1 MERIILK
8 ADLILHGRELDSME
22 KGSIVIENG
31 RILDILP
38 QHALADFPIADACE
52 LSFPGQT
59 LMPGMIECHNH
70 LCIDATLPEHLELL
84 AWSNE
89 CQLTILALKG
99 LEEDLLS
106 GVTTARCLGDKYYID
121 TTMKKLIEDGKATG
135 PRLLAAGT
143 GMKGSHGAGYI
154 GSPHCGTEEIRN
166 TCRQNLK
173 RGVDLLKLF
182 VTPGVPDPA
191 SSFVPSFLSLEEISM
206 AVSEGARL
214 GVPVAAH
221 CIGGQGLKDCID
233 GGVKV
238 IEHMYMAT
246 EQDVEWLA
254 ASDCV
259 VDLTSGIFLDSSREA
274 FLSPGNAEKIRRNRP
289 RVRENAARIIRAGL
303 PFVLGTD
310 AYHGY
315 LYREVGYAVEL
326 GADTVTALQGVT
338 SHAADVCGLGHR
350 LGHLSSGMDADIIA
364 VNGNP
369 LENVSCLSQV
379 GFVMKEGVV
388 FKQM

>member
-38 QHALADFPIADACE
+38 QHALADFPITDACE

-143 GMKGSHGAGYI
+143 GMK
-154 GSPHCGTEEIRN
+154 
-166 TCRQNLK
+166 
-173 RGVDLLKLF
+173 
-182 VTPGVPDPA
+182 
-191 SSFVPSFLSLEEISM
+191 
-206 AVSEGARL
+206 
-214 GVPVAAH
+214 
-221 CIGGQGLKDCID
+221 
-233 GGVKV
+233 
-238 IEHMYMAT
+238 
-246 EQDVEWLA
+246 
-254 ASDCV
+254 
-259 VDLTSGIFLDSSREA
+259 
-274 FLSPGNAEKIRRNRP
+274 
-289 RVRENAARIIRAGL
+289 
-303 PFVLGTD
+303 
-310 AYHGY
+310 
-315 LYREVGYAVEL
+315 
-326 GADTVTALQGVT
+326 
-338 SHAADVCGLGHR
+338 
-350 LGHLSSGMDADIIA
+350 
-364 VNGNP
+364 
-369 LENVSCLSQV
+369 
-379 GFVMKEGVV
+379 
-388 FKQM
+388 